1 MNKPRLLDLFCGA
14 GGAAMGYHR
23 AGFEVVGVDIAPQ
36 PHYPFEFHQADAIE
50 TLPSIGTR
58 HWLTGFDA
66 IHASPPC
73 QAYTWAAARW
83 RRQRPMLAE
92 ITRSHLDMIGL
103 PYVIENVPGAGRHIG
118 GNLILCGQMFGLPL
132 VRHRVFAVEP
142 PLPMGLHLHHPPCQ
156 GLVKS
161 GRASTVAGHGGD
173 NVKGMG
179 GRAQKQAAMGIDW
192 MTDEELNEAIP
203 PAYTEWIGT
212 QLLASLERV
221 A

>member
-1 MNKPRLLDLFCGA
+1 MTRPRLLDLFCGA
-14 GGAAMGYHR
+14 GGAAMGYSR
-23 AGFEVVGVDIAPQ
+23 AGFDVVGVDIVPQ
-36 PHYPFEFHQADAIE
+36 PRYPFEFHQEDAIE
-50 TLPSIGTR
+50 VLPSLGTR

-83 RRQRPMLAE
+83 DKERPMLADV
-92 ITRSHLDMIGL
+92 TRSHLDVIGL
-103 PYVIENVPGAGRHIG
+103 PFVIENVPQAGPAIWA
-118 GNLILCGQMFGLPL
+118 NLLLCGQMFGLSL
-132 VRHRVFAVEP
+132 IRHRAFAVEP
-142 PLPMGLHLHHPPCQ
+142 PIPMGQYLHHPPCQ
-156 GLVKS
+156 GLVKA

-192 MTDEELNEAIP
+192 MSDEELNEAIP
-203 PAYTEWIGT
+203 PAYTEWIGA
-212 QLLASLERV
+212 QLLRAVEAV

>member
-1 MNKPRLLDLFCGA
+1 
-14 GGAAMGYHR
+14 MGYHR
-23 AGFEVVGVDIAPQ
+23 AGFDIVGVDIKPQ
-36 PHYPFEFHQADAIE
+36 PHYPFEFHQADAM
-50 TLPSIGTR
+50 TFFRRGTIKNSDR
-58 HWLTGFDA
+58 PFIVRGVGSFDA

-73 QAYTWAAARW
+73 QAYTLAARRW
-83 RRQRPMLAE
+83 DVERADLAE
-92 ITRSHLDMIGL
+92 LTQRMLRWVGR

-118 GNLILCGQMFGLPL
+118 GNLLLCGQMFALPL

-142 PLPMGLHLHHPPCQ
+142 PILFAPHHPPCQ
-156 GLVKS
+156 GLVRAGK
-161 GRASTVAGHGGD
+161 ASTVAGHGGD

-203 PAYTEWIGT
+203 PAYTEWVGRR
-212 QLLASLERV
+212 LLAAIEAV